1 MKETKKIVFSSLVI
15 AIYIVFVYLTQFL
28 SFGQYQIRLATGL
41 YSLSYIYPFL
51 CLPLGIAN
59 MLSNILFGGDIING
73 IFGFFAGV
81 LTTFTISLLRKVTS
95 KKCILVIPIAIIPS
109 LIIPI
114 WLTYTLTVPYL
125 ILFVSLLI
133 GQTISAYTT
142 GLGVLYIIERIPKL
156 I

>member
-41 YSLSYIYPFL
+41 YSLSYFYPFL

-142 GLGVLYIIERIPKL
+142 GLGILYIIERIPKL

>member
-81 LTTFTISLLRKVTS
+81 LTTFTISLLRKATS

-133 GQTISAYTT
+133 GQTISAYTI